1 MEYIDFEWCPSCPPC
16 LFRPPPPP
24 PPRSPGL
31 LRFDLDPD
39 PDLEGGAGAW
49 GRFGIVVVM
58 VFDGGDLEVVVEVAV
73 VTTAES
79 TDVTD
84 EDIDEGAVEGDPP
97 LAAS

>member
-1 MEYIDFEWCPSCPPC
+1 M
-16 LFRPPPPP
+16 LRPPP

-31 LRFDLDPD
+31 LRFDRFDPE

-49 GRFGIVVVM
+49 GRFGIVVVI
-58 VFDGGDLEVVVEVAV
+58 VVGGDFEVVDAVADAV